1 MVVCE
6 GKRSPSPAFGR
17 IPLFLDMEQSPSPF
31 SITVQGTTLSGL
43 SRRVVEAN
51 LLSREQARETFEA
64 AQKSQRS
71 FLREALDQGTA
82 DRTGLLRCASEESGM
97 PLLDLKAFDLN
108 CRPQEIVDARFL
120 ENHGV
125 LPLFQRGSKVF
136 MAVPDPSDA
145 SGLDAFTFQTG
156 FGVEAILV
164 DPKLL
169 DQIIR
174 DIVSGISSEL
184 ADLNEDSS
192 LEDMAAKTAA
202 PTPADAAEVDTPV
215 VRFVNKILMD
225 AIRQKASDIH
235 IEPYEEK
242 LRIRYRL
249 DGVLHEI
256 ANPPLSLTA
265 RITARVKILSHLD
278 IAERRIPQD
287 GRIKLT
293 LSKGHE
299 IDFRVSTLPTQFG
312 EKVVIR
318 VLDSSGAD
326 LSLSALGLEP
336 DQFKAYEEAI
346 HRPHGM
352 ILVTGP
358 TGSGKTVSLYSALST
373 LNSPEVNISSVE
385 DPIEINLPGINQV
398 NINEK
403 ANLSFAAALRAFL
416 RQDPDIIMVGEV
428 RDLETADIA
437 VKASQTGHLVLSTL
451 HTNDAPSTIVRLLN
465 MGVAP
470 FNVAASVHLILAQR
484 LVRKLCTACRKPVA
498 YPEEVLASAGFPTSA
513 DVNDLKLYG
522 PEGCDECTRG
532 YKGRTGVFQ
541 VMPVTEAIA
550 ELIVQNVGQEAIEKQ
565 ALADGVMTMRQA
577 GLVKVRAGITSLEEI
592 LRVTDN

>member
-1 MVVCE
+1 ME
-6 GKRSPSPAFGR
+6 PST
-17 IPLFLDMEQSPSPF
+17 SPF
-31 SITVQGTTLSGL
+31 SISVQGTTLSGL

-51 LLSREQARETFEA
+51 LLSREQARETFDA

-82 DRTGLLRCASEESGM
+82 DRAGLLRCASEESGM
-97 PLLDLKAFDLN
+97 PLLDLKAFDLG

-136 MAVPDPSDA
+136 LAVPDPSDV

-169 DQIIR
+169 DQVIR

-184 ADLNEDSS
+184 ADLSEDSG
-192 LEDMAAKTAA
+192 LEDMAAKTAT
-202 PTPADAAEVDTPV
+202 PTNADTAEVDTPV

-256 ANPPLSLTA
+256 ANPPLSLST
-265 RITARVKILSHLD
+265 RIIARVKILSHLD

-358 TGSGKTVSLYSALST
+358 TGSGKTVSLYSALNT

-403 ANLSFAAALRAFL
+403 ANLNFATALRAFL
-416 RQDPDIIMVGEV
+416 RQDPDIIMVGEI

-484 LVRKLCTACRKPVA
+484 LVRRLCSACRKPVE
-498 YPEEVLASAGFPTSA
+498 YPEEVLTSAGFSQSG
-513 DVNDLKLYG
+513 DFSDLKLYG

-550 ELIVQNVGQEAIEKQ
+550 ELIVQNAGQEAIEKQ
-565 ALADGVMTMRQA
+565 ALAEGVMTMRQA

>member
-1 MVVCE
+1 ME
-6 GKRSPSPAFGR
+6 PS
-17 IPLFLDMEQSPSPF
+17 QSPF

-51 LLSREQARETFEA
+51 LLSKERVRDTFEA
-64 AQKSQRS
+64 AQKSHRS
-71 FLREALDQGTA
+71 FLQEALDQGDV
-82 DRTGLLRCASEESGM
+82 DRTALLRCASEESGM
-97 PLLDLKAFDLN
+97 PLMDLRAFDLG
-108 CRPQEIVDARFL
+108 CRPQEIVDGRFL
-120 ENHGV
+120 ETHGV

-136 MAVPDPSDA
+136 LAVPDPS
-145 SGLDAFTFQTG
+145 DAFTFQTG

-164 DPKLL
+164 DPRLL
-169 DQIIR
+169 TQVIR

-184 ADLNEDSS
+184 ADLNEDPS
-192 LEDMAAKTAA
+192 LEDLATKTAA
-202 PTPADAAEVDTPV
+202 PSSTETAEVDTPV

-235 IEPYEEK
+235 IEPYEGK

-256 ANPPLSLTA
+256 ANPPLSLAA

-326 LSLSALGLEP
+326 LSVSALGLEP
-336 DQFKAYEEAI
+336 EQFKAYEDAI

-403 ANLSFAAALRAFL
+403 ANLSFATALRAFL

-437 VKASQTGHLVLSTL
+437 IKASQTGHLVLSTL

-470 FNVAASVHLILAQR
+470 FNVDASVHLILAQR
-484 LVRKLCTACRKPVA
+484 LVRKLCTACRKPVE
-498 YPEEVLASAGFPTSA
+498 YPEEVLTGAGFSESGSFKS
-513 DVNDLKLYG
+513 LKLFG

-550 ELIVQNVGQEAIEKQ
+550 ELIVQNTGQESIEKQ
-565 ALADGVMTMRQA
+565 SIADGIMTMRQA
-577 GLVKVRAGITSLEEI
+577 GLVKVRAGVTSLEEV
-592 LRVTDN
+592 LRVTDT

>member
-1 MVVCE
+1 
-6 GKRSPSPAFGR
+6 
-17 IPLFLDMEQSPSPF
+17 METSQSPF
-31 SITVQGTTLSGL
+31 SISVQGTTLSGL

-51 LLSREQARETFEA
+51 LLSKERARETFEA
-64 AQKSQRS
+64 AQKSHRS
-71 FLREALDQGTA
+71 FLQEALDQGDA
-82 DRTGLLRCASEESGM
+82 DRTALLRCASEESGM
-97 PLLDLKAFDLN
+97 PLMDLRAFDLG
-108 CRPQEIVDARFL
+108 CRPQEIVDGRFL
-120 ENHGV
+120 ETHGV

-136 MAVPDPSDA
+136 LAVPDPSDI

-169 DQIIR
+169 TQVIR

-184 ADLNEDSS
+184 ADLNEDPG
-192 LEDMAAKTAA
+192 LEDMATKTVARSS
-202 PTPADAAEVDTPV
+202 TETAEVDTPV

-235 IEPYEEK
+235 IEPYEGK

-256 ANPPLSLTA
+256 ANPPLSLAA

-326 LSLSALGLEP
+326 LSVSALGLEP
-336 DQFKAYEEAI
+336 EQLKAYEDAI
-346 HRPHGM
+346 YRPHGM

-403 ANLSFAAALRAFL
+403 ANLSFSTALRAFL

-437 VKASQTGHLVLSTL
+437 IKASQTGHLVLSTL
-451 HTNDAPSTIVRLLN
+451 HTNDAPSTIIRLLN

-484 LVRKLCTACRKPVA
+484 LVRKLCAACRKPVE
-498 YPEEVLASAGFPTSA
+498 YPEEVLTGAGFSGSG
-513 DVNDLKLYG
+513 NFKNLKLFG

-550 ELIVQNVGQEAIEKQ
+550 ELIVQNAGQEAIEKQ
-565 ALADGVMTMRQA
+565 SIAEGVMTMRQA
-577 GLVKVRAGITSLEEI
+577 GLVKVRAGVTTLEEI
-592 LRVTDN
+592 LRVTDT

>member
-1 MVVCE
+1 M
-6 GKRSPSPAFGR
+6 
-17 IPLFLDMEQSPSPF
+17 
-31 SITVQGTTLSGL
+31 LSKE
-43 SRRVVEAN
+43 R
-51 LLSREQARETFEA
+51 ARETFEA
-64 AQKSQRS
+64 AQKSHRS
-71 FLREALDQGTA
+71 FLQEALDQGDA
-82 DRTGLLRCASEESGM
+82 DRTALLRCASEESGM
-97 PLLDLKAFDLN
+97 PLMDLRAFDLG
-108 CRPQEIVDARFL
+108 CRPQEIVDGRFL
-120 ENHGV
+120 ETHGV

-136 MAVPDPSDA
+136 LAVPDPSDI

-169 DQIIR
+169 TQVIR

-184 ADLNEDSS
+184 ADLNEDPG
-192 LEDMAAKTAA
+192 LEDMATKTVARSS
-202 PTPADAAEVDTPV
+202 TETAEVDTPV

-235 IEPYEEK
+235 IEPYEGK

-256 ANPPLSLTA
+256 ANPPLSLAA

-326 LSLSALGLEP
+326 LSVSALGLEP
-336 DQFKAYEEAI
+336 EQLKAYEDAI
-346 HRPHGM
+346 YRPHGM

-403 ANLSFAAALRAFL
+403 ANLSFSTALRAFL

-437 VKASQTGHLVLSTL
+437 IKASQTGHLVLSTL
-451 HTNDAPSTIVRLLN
+451 HTNDAPSTIIRLLN

-484 LVRKLCTACRKPVA
+484 LVRKLCAACRKPVE
-498 YPEEVLASAGFPTSA
+498 YPEEVLTGAGFSGSGSFK
-513 DVNDLKLYG
+513 NLKLFG

-550 ELIVQNVGQEAIEKQ
+550 ELIVQNAGQEAIEKQ
-565 ALADGVMTMRQA
+565 SIAEGVMTMRQA
-577 GLVKVRAGITSLEEI
+577 GLVKVRAGVTTLEEI
-592 LRVTDN
+592 LRVTDT

>member
-1 MVVCE
+1 
-6 GKRSPSPAFGR
+6 
-17 IPLFLDMEQSPSPF
+17 METSQSPF
-31 SITVQGTTLSGL
+31 SISVQGTTLSGL

-51 LLSREQARETFEA
+51 LLSKERARETFEA
-64 AQKSQRS
+64 AQKSHRS
-71 FLREALDQGTA
+71 FLQEALDQGDA
-82 DRTGLLRCASEESGM
+82 DRTALLRCASEESGM
-97 PLLDLKAFDLN
+97 PLMDLRAFDLG
-108 CRPQEIVDARFL
+108 CRPQEIVDGRFL
-120 ENHGV
+120 ETHGV

-136 MAVPDPSDA
+136 LAVPDPSDI

-169 DQIIR
+169 TQVIR

-184 ADLNEDSS
+184 ADLNEDPG
-192 LEDMAAKTAA
+192 LEDMATKTVARSS
-202 PTPADAAEVDTPV
+202 TETAEVDTPV

-235 IEPYEEK
+235 IEPYEGK

-256 ANPPLSLTA
+256 ANPPLSLAA

-326 LSLSALGLEP
+326 LSVSALGLEP
-336 DQFKAYEEAI
+336 EQLKAYEDAI
-346 HRPHGM
+346 YRPHGM

-403 ANLSFAAALRAFL
+403 ANLSFSTALRAFL
-416 RQDPDIIMVGEV
+416 RQDPDIIMIGEV

-437 VKASQTGHLVLSTL
+437 IKASQTGHLVLSTL
-451 HTNDAPSTIVRLLN
+451 HTNDAPSTIIRLLN

-484 LVRKLCTACRKPVA
+484 LVRKLCAACRKPVE
-498 YPEEVLASAGFPTSA
+498 YPEEVLTGAGFSGSG
-513 DVNDLKLYG
+513 DFKNLKLFG

-550 ELIVQNVGQEAIEKQ
+550 ELIVQNAGQDAIEKQ
-565 ALADGVMTMRQA
+565 SIAEGVMTMRQA
-577 GLVKVRAGITSLEEI
+577 GLVKVRAGVTTLEEI
-592 LRVTDN
+592 LRVTDT

>member
-1 MVVCE
+1 
-6 GKRSPSPAFGR
+6 
-17 IPLFLDMEQSPSPF
+17 
-31 SITVQGTTLSGL
+31 
-43 SRRVVEAN
+43 VVEAN
-51 LLSREQARETFEA
+51 LLSREQAHETFEA

-71 FLREALDQGTA
+71 FLREALDQGNA
-82 DRTGLLRCASEESGM
+82 NRAGLLRCASEESGM
-97 PLLDLKAFDLN
+97 PLLDLKAFDLG

-120 ENHGV
+120 ENHRV

-136 MAVPDPSDA
+136 LAVPDPSDVSA
-145 SGLDAFTFQTG
+145 LDAFTFQTG

-169 DQIIR
+169 DQVIR

-184 ADLNEDSS
+184 ADLSEDSG
-192 LEDMAAKTAA
+192 LEDMAAKTA
-202 PTPADAAEVDTPV
+202 TPASADSAEVDTPV

-256 ANPPLSLTA
+256 ANPPLSLSA
-265 RITARVKILSHLD
+265 RIIARVKILSRLD

-326 LSLSALGLEP
+326 LSLPALGLEP

-358 TGSGKTVSLYSALST
+358 TGSGKTVSLYSALNT

-398 NINEK
+398 SINEK

-416 RQDPDIIMVGEV
+416 RQDPDIIMVGEI

-484 LVRKLCTACRKPVA
+484 LVRRLCSACRKPVE
-498 YPEEVLASAGFPTSA
+498 YPEEVLTDAGFSQSEGSS
-513 DVNDLKLYG
+513 DLKLYG

-550 ELIVQNVGQEAIEKQ
+550 ELIVQNAGQEAIEKQ
-565 ALADGVMTMRQA
+565 ALAEGVMTMRQA